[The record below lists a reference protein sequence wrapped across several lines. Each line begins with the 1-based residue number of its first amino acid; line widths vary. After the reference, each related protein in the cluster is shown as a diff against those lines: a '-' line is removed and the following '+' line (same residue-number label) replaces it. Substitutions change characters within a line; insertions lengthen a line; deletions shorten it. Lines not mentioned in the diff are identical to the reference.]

1 MTLCGSDQCFSS
13 VGASQESHFPKV
25 FSEDTTS
32 ELTPYIS
39 VIIPTHN
46 RSDLLGK
53 TLESLVNQTI
63 SNEYYE
69 VLVIDNGSIDNTLGI
84 VDSFKNR
91 QKNIRYFYEPQPGL
105 HNGRHKGFIEA
116 DSNLLVFID
125 DDIEAF
131 PTWLQAILDSFE
143 DEEVVMVG
151 GKCLP
156 KFETAPPEWLD
167 AMWLSSAAGERILS
181 CLSLIDLGDDTK
193 SVDPNY
199 IFGCNFAIR
208 RSVLH
213 EAGGFHPDAM
223 PQGML
228 RFRGDGE
235 TAVSAAIRRLGY
247 KAVYN
252 PRASIYH
259 SVPKERM
266 TYEYF
271 YKRSFAQGVS
281 DSYTEIRRTGGVLFL
296 SSTRFFLKS
305 IRERIA
311 CAVVRPSAVISEVW
325 KTIRRGYWD
334 GVAFH
339 IREVRSDPSLLQWVL
354 KTDYWE
360 NPNG

>member
-1 MTLCGSDQCFSS
+1 MTLCDSDQCFSS
-13 VGASQESHFPKV
+13 VGASQENQFSKV
-25 FSEDTTS
+25 FSEDTDS
-32 ELTPYIS
+32 ELTPNIS

-46 RSDLLGK
+46 RSNLLEK
-53 TLESLVNQTI
+53 TLESLLNQTI
-63 SNEYYE
+63 SNEHFE
-69 VLVIDNGSIDNTLGI
+69 VLVIDNGSTDNTLGI

-91 QKNIRYFYEPQPGL
+91 QKNIRYFHEPQPGL

-116 DSNLLVFID
+116 DSDLLVFID

-131 PTWLQAILDSFE
+131 PIWLQAILDSFE
-143 DEEVVMVG
+143 DEEVVLVG

-167 AMWLSSAAGERILS
+167 AMWSSSAVGKRILS
-181 CLSLIDLGDDTK
+181 YLSLIDLGDDTK

-223 PQGML
+223 PQGLL

-235 TAVSAAIRRLGY
+235 TAVSATIRRLGY
-247 KAVYN
+247 RAVYN
-252 PRASIYH
+252 PNASIYH

-266 TYEYF
+266 SYEYF
-271 YKRSFAQGVS
+271 YKRSFAQGIS
-281 DSYTEIRRTGGVLFL
+281 DSYSDIRRNGGLLLL
-296 SSTRFFLKS
+296 SRTRFYLKKM
-305 IRERIA
+305 RENIA
-311 CAVVRPSAVISEVW
+311 FSVFSPPAEMCDVNE
-325 KTIRRGYWD
+325 TIRRGYWD

-339 IREVRSDPSLLQWVL
+339 IREVSSDPRLLQWVL

>member
-1 MTLCGSDQCFSS
+1 MKL
-13 VGASQESHFPKV
+13 
-25 FSEDTTS
+25 
-32 ELTPYIS
+32 S
-39 VIIPTHN
+39 VIIPTRN
-46 RSDLLGK
+46 RAVLLEGALTSLLAQTLSD
-53 TLESLVNQTI
+53 VDF
-63 SNEYYE
+63 E
-69 VLVIDNGSIDNTLGI
+69 VIVVDNGSTDNT
-84 VDSFKNR
+84 VDVVNSFKTR
-91 QKNIRYFYEPQPGL
+91 LKNVCCFLESEPGL
-105 HNGRHKGFIEA
+105 HAGRHKGFIEA
-116 DSNLLVFID
+116 RSDVLVYAD

-143 DEEVVMVG
+143 DKEVVMVG

-167 AMWLSSAAGERILS
+167 AMWSSSAAGERILGY
-181 CLSLIDLGDDTK
+181 LSLIDLGDDFK
-193 SVDPNY
+193 SIDPNLV
-199 IFGCNFAIR
+199 FGCNFAIK

-223 PQGML
+223 PQGLL

-247 KAVYN
+247 RAVYN
-252 PRASIYH
+252 PKASVYH

-271 YKRSFAQGVS
+271 YKRSFAQGIS
-281 DSYTEIRRTGGVLFL
+281 DSYSDIRRTGGVLFL
-296 SSTRFFLKS
+296 SRTGFFLKKM
-305 IRERIA
+305 REKIA
-311 CAVVRPSAVISEVW
+311 CAVIRPPTGLCDIR

-339 IREVRSDPSLLQWVL
+339 IREVRNDPRLLHWVL

-360 NPNG
+360 NQHDRQNST

>member
-1 MTLCGSDQCFSS
+1 M
-13 VGASQESHFPKV
+13 VGRYKV
-25 FSEDTTS
+25 IMK
-32 ELTPYIS
+32 LS
-39 VIIPTHN
+39 VIIPTRN
-46 RSDLLGK
+46 RATLLEVA
-53 TLESLVNQTI
+53 LESLLAQTLLDV
-63 SNEYYE
+63 EFE
-69 VLVIDNGSIDNTLGI
+69 VIVIDNGSSDNT
-84 VDSFKNR
+84 VDVVNSFKT
-91 QKNIRYFYEPQPGL
+91 KFKSISCFVKPEPGL
-105 HNGRHKGFIEA
+105 HAGRHKGFIEA
-116 DSNLLVFID
+116 KSNILVYAD

-131 PTWLQAILDSFE
+131 PTWLQAILASFE

-156 KFETAPPEWLD
+156 KFESVPPEWLD
-167 AMWLSSAAGERILS
+167 AMWSSNAEGERILGH
-181 CLSLIDLGDDTK
+181 LSLIDLGDNSK
-193 SVDPNY
+193 VVDPNH

-213 EAGGFHPDAM
+213 EVGGFHPDAM
-223 PQGML
+223 PQGLL

-252 PRASIYH
+252 PRASVYH

-271 YKRSFAQGVS
+271 YRRSFAQGVS
-281 DSYTEIRRTGGVLFL
+281 DSYTEIRRTGGVFFL
-296 SSTRFFLKS
+296 SSTRFFLKR

-311 CAVVRPSAVISEVW
+311 CAVVRPSAGLSEVR

-339 IREVRSDPSLLQWVL
+339 IREVREDPYLLQWVL
-354 KTDYWE
+354 KADYWE
-360 NPNG
+360 SEND